1 MPHIEIDFLPYLPPV
16 ELEVWFGG
24 QDCLNA
30 IAEQRNQWR
39 GET

>member
-1 MPHIEIDFLPYLPPV
+1 MPNVEIDFTVYFPPE
-16 ELEVWFGG
+16 ELATWFGG

-39 GET
+39 IET